1 MVYSGNTTAATL
13 VSDYSA
19 DSTTTTYLRRAA
31 VVPGQNQSYN
41 LTGKAV
47 SGLTVSSVNYL
58 AKVTPYGTSYTNLWF
73 SNGPNYG
80 TARIRGACPFTAPA
94 VIRNPAHPMKLIMPL
109 SKSVS
114 AAWWKM
120 AAPPLY
126 LQAIWQQ
133 LQAGRAD
140 SVQWQQDAFWRSQL
154 SGEYPVHP
162 GWRCLARTPE
172 IPGYFPG
179 GDR

>member
-1 MVYSGNTTAATL
+1 M
-13 VSDYSA
+13 
-19 DSTTTTYLRRAA
+19 
-31 VVPGQNQSYN
+31 
-41 LTGKAV
+41 
-47 SGLTVSSVNYL
+47 
-58 AKVTPYGTSYTNLWF
+58 
-73 SNGPNYG
+73 
-80 TARIRGACPFTAPA
+80 
-94 VIRNPAHPMKLIMPL
+94 AHH
-109 SKSVS
+109 
-114 AAWWKM
+114 A
-120 AAPPLY
+120 LY

-179 GDR
+179 GDRGSGSSYTLGAEWNSDGTFVVNPDTNDAISHTISSTDTSTTYGSTLAVSNSGVVNYLNKFGDTISGNVGYKQYDPAAHLYYAALALPQLRQLLHLYQFAQLQYQLARRLPGHYRLG